1 MGKIIDLT
9 GQRFNKLTVIEKTPE
24 RKNRQVV
31 WKCQCDCGKITYV
44 VGQALRT
51 GHTKSC
57 GCLNHEKKDSDSLI
71 GKTFGK
77 LTVIKRS
84 DFTYNN
90 KIYWTCE
97 CDCGCRLDVS
107 GTDLRNLNIT
117 SCNSCKEDK
126 IWNDLSYQK
135 FGLLTTI
142 CPTGEKQNSH
152 IVWKCKCECGNFCEV
167 NANSLK
173 TGNTSSCGCLSKK
186 SIGEEKISKFL
197 KEKNINFKR
206 QFSFSDCLSPKNFP
220 LLFDFAIFDKNNDLK
235 CLVEYDGI
243 QHFKPIEYFGGKE
256 YFDYLQYCDE
266 KKDSYCK
273 ENNIPL
279 LRIYYKEIDN
289 VEKYI
294 EEFLLNVNL

>member
-279 LRIYYKEIDN
+279 LRIYYKEINN